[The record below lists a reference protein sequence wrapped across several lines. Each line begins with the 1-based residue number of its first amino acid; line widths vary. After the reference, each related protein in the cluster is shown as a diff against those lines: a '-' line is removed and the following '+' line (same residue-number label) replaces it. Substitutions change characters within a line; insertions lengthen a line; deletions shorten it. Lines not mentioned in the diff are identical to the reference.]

1 MKQGSYKTKTTY
13 KSMNTRA
20 LLEEGEENDDVR
32 MMPLSKDI
40 DREITSLE
48 ESEGTKEQLRRI
60 ARVKNKEI
68 LREIVGEYERRGNF
82 VRIYPAPG
90 AEIYEK
96 YF

>member
-1 MKQGSYKTKTTY
+1 MKQSSYKQKTTY

-20 LLEEGEENDDVR
+20 LLEEGEESDDVR
-32 MMPLSKDI
+32 MMPLSKDV

-48 ESEGTKEQLRRI
+48 ESERVKEQLRRL
-60 ARVKNKEI
+60 ARVKNREI
-68 LREIVGEYERRGNF
+68 LREIVSEYERKGNF